1 MSLFGEKYKFDIN
14 SYLTTT
20 SFNQIEQG
28 LDRPNIIYFFSNI
41 GFMATLHVLIMTFIH
56 NPNKNIC
63 INDIYWNGKC
73 SDLNGIKCYF
83 SDDSLLVKILDND
96 KTITEDTSIVLNALW
111 IKDEELYNK
120 VNKINLVNP
129 IIKQSQITPK
139 NPDLVLKQ
147 ASLLFNQMWKLNPTI
162 TDIIDYQLS
171 ILNKKSYIAIHIRMG
186 DKVGK
191 FDKRTKEAEI
201 PDLNKIPQIIE
212 KILKDDPEIDTVFI
226 ATDDVEAIDMVYDLL
241 IDSPIKKMSI
251 ITFATEKNT
260 GYDQQ
265 KFNKTMSQEESF
277 LSNVSFIVDFS
288 ALIRAKYYIG
298 TVSSNITRF
307 VIMSD
312 NIPYNRIY
320 NIDSPTKRNR
330 FIEGWFRNIPI
341 NNI

>member
-14 SYLTTT
+14 SYLTPT

-96 KTITEDTSIVLNALW
+96 KTITEDTSIVLNTLW

-129 IIKQSQITPK
+129 IIEQNQITPK
-139 NPDLVLKQ
+139 NHDLVLKQ
-147 ASLLFNQMWKLNPTI
+147 ASLLFNQMWKLNPAI
-162 TDIIDYQLS
+162 TDIIDSQLS

-212 KILKDDPEIDTVFI
+212 KILHLLTFKMPIFI
-226 ATDDVEAIDMVYDLL
+226 NLCEYGIF
-241 IDSPIKKMSI
+241 I
-251 ITFATEKNT
+251 IFTH
-260 GYDQQ
+260 
-265 KFNKTMSQEESF
+265 
-277 LSNVSFIVDFS
+277 
-288 ALIRAKYYIG
+288 
-298 TVSSNITRF
+298 
-307 VIMSD
+307 
-312 NIPYNRIY
+312 
-320 NIDSPTKRNR
+320 
-330 FIEGWFRNIPI
+330 I
-341 NNI
+341 NNLYLFFLFNFFNILS